1 MKNTYSKDVFLNQ
14 IKQIY
19 KHLFESSTT
28 IENTSNLDGSE
39 QSTSQAKGDGNG
51 GPLTGNAEGE
61 DIV

>member
-1 MKNTYSKDVFLNQ
+1 MDNCVPCCSVCNYMKNTYSKDVFLNQ

-39 QSTSQAKGDGNG
+39 
-51 GPLTGNAEGE
+51 
-61 DIV
+61 